1 MPNDNN
7 INDREVNPQQEV
19 DPKAAKK
26 QSKQEAG
33 AKAAKLGAKA
43 AGTYFGGSL
52 GGKAVDIASKTKA
65 GKKILDTAGKAINR
79 NPLASKA
86 LEKANNKG
94 LLDKAD
100 RLTNFRRGTSN
111 KKNNPS
117 GNNGGGSKSSELS
130 KEELP
135 NEKGLPNKDGL
146 SNKNGLLKKLGLFG
160 NKGLAKDDSVS
171 GKVRMMLLLKK
182 LLPLIIILIA
192 LIVIFLSIFV
202 LSESLYAKMEPIYSV
217 IEWFKGNDKDIT
229 DIAPKDSNQ
238 AKFMEKLQKY
248 NEKSS
253 CSNGL
258 NMKLLLA
265 TLNYDDSLDKIY
277 DEESEYTYEEE
288 QTDEEQSEGEQS
300 DDVLKD
306 VKKRTKKL
314 VKAMEQGNCADENSA
329 YDDYL
334 RDEYIPKYLSAYYT
348 PGADDE
354 EDQIQ
359 KIIDDIH
366 EQVDAYTYWFEDKNE
381 CELSSGGTNCSYNVD
396 GQTVSN
402 VKVELINCNAT
413 KKSNSTVL
421 MTLDL
426 EDYIKGVVYAEVSSE
441 SDPEVQKAQAVA
453 ARTFAFTRGGAMCPS
468 KQYDCFVG
476 YQKETNTIR
485 MRACEND
492 QVYCDYKN
500 GCSRGGGKV
509 SEYVQGV
516 PGWKS
521 GLTGDALTTFEN
533 NLDKVAGQVLVDGTG
548 NMFYTNFTQKSGQ
561 NQWAATVSSG
571 GDYYAALQSF
581 YGTDKEITSNC
592 TASSDNFIAGIAG
605 SSHLPIT
612 DYKRISSEYGER
624 IHPKTK
630 TKKMHDGIDY
640 AAAEGTSIYA
650 IADGDVT
657 RVQSLTTGYGNNVII
672 GHNKQS
678 DGSYQYYTLYAH
690 MLKYLVKEGDHVNGG
705 QEIGKVGTTGTST
718 GNHLHFEVRDSS
730 NSPIDPNPTLDAIK
744 ANTGSTDNSN
754 SSSNNST
761 QTSTRASEDIYY
773 NQHDYNDAYCESMI
787 ASYETNGKVCHEYP
801 ATISTSGC
809 SITSIAMAAAT
820 LNNNPSI
827 TPVTVADWVCNNTD
841 YRVPN
846 SGTKWQIYS
855 DAGLKEKFGINVTK
869 IWDRSVSSKPSNAEI
884 MNKIK
889 EALKANKMI
898 IASLVDGETGIDY
911 HGIEYHNKQD
921 PGTDKWATI
930 GGHYVVLSSINEEGQ
945 IKVLDS
951 ASRER
956 TGYYDESTIASNY
969 VGKIN
974 NGIWIIES
982 SNSTTASACG
992 PSNYTASGDYA
1003 TWKQCGMSWSNDS
1016 LGSSSICKIGCAA
1029 TSVAIQIARS
1039 GTEVTIPNLNP
1050 GTFVAH
1056 LSAHGG
1062 FAGNGIYWDAPRFTG
1077 LAPNF
1082 EFVDD
1087 YRFNP
1092 KSWSDVANKAKE
1104 LIAQNYY
1111 LVITAKP
1118 SFGHYV
1124 AIDKVEGDTIYMF
1137 DPGSKLTKL
1146 NDIKYGPSVCN
1157 RILIYKKND

>member
-7 INDREVNPQQEV
+7 INDPEVNPQQEV

-94 LLDKAD
+94 LLGKAD

-111 KKNNPS
+111 KKNNSS
-117 GNNGGGSKSSELS
+117 GNNGGGSKSSELP

-146 SNKNGLLKKLGLFG
+146 SKENGLFKRLGLFG
-160 NKGLAKDDSVS
+160 NKGLAKNDSIS

-288 QTDEEQSEGEQS
+288 QTDEEQS

-314 VKAMEQGNCADENSA
+314 VKAMEQGNCADENPA

-334 RDEYIPKYLSAYYT
+334 RETYIPKYLSAYYT

-381 CELSSGGTNCSYNVD
+381 CNPSTTLSGEKQKVRLTTYQRQGSDNSLGAVGNVNGFISAGNVYQDSNGFLLWKGGTTSNGKTYGEPGKDYLIVATAVKALIGKFGYTSDENVRYFEYGD
-396 GQTVSN
+396 TFS
-402 VKVELINCNAT
+402 L
-413 KKSNSTVL
+413 
-421 MTLDL
+421 
-426 EDYIKGVVYAEVSSE
+426 EVSFTNTQSSKVYNAIALDACGACMSWSVTSNGPYSPKSE
-441 SDPEVQKAQAVA
+441 AQRNA
-453 ARTFAFTRGGAMCPS
+453 AA
-468 KQYDCFVG
+468 
-476 YQKETNTIR
+476 ETNNMKIDIYTQPSFNVP
-485 MRACEND
+485 ND
-492 QVYCDYKN
+492 YGY
-500 GCSRGGGKV
+500 
-509 SEYVQGV
+509 
-516 PGWKS
+516 
-521 GLTGDALTTFEN
+521 FM
-533 NLDKVAGQVLVDGTG
+533 DGTG
-548 NMFYTNFTQKSGQ
+548 VTT
-561 NQWAATVSSG
+561 SSG
-571 GDYYAALQSF
+571 S
-581 YGTDKEITSNC
+581 S
-592 TASSDNFIAGIAG
+592 ASGIAG

-612 DYKRISSEYGER
+612 DYKRISSQYGER
-624 IHPKTK
+624 IHPIKK
-630 TKKMHDGIDY
+630 KRKMHTGIDY

-657 RVQSLTTGYGNNVII
+657 RVQSLTTGYGNNVMI

-678 DGSYQYYTLYAH
+678 DGSYQYYTLYGH
-690 MLKYLVKEGDHVNGG
+690 MLRYLVKEGDHVSGG
-705 QEIGKVGTTGTST
+705 QEIGKVGTTGAST

-730 NSPIDPNPTLDAIK
+730 NSPIDPNPTLDAIS
-744 ANTGSTDNSN
+744 AGGSA
-754 SSSNNST
+754 
-761 QTSTRASEDIYY
+761 QTPTRASEDIYY
-773 NQHDYNDAYCESMI
+773 NQHDYDDAYCESMI
-787 ASYETNGKVCHEYP
+787 ASYETEKKVCHEYP

-809 SITSIAMAAAT
+809 SITSIAMVAAT
-820 LNNNPSI
+820 LNNDPTI
-827 TPVTVADWVCNNTD
+827 TPREVANWVCTEAKQ
-841 YRVPN
+841 YRIPN
-846 SGTKWQIYS
+846 SGTDKSIYA
-855 DAGLKEKFGINVTK
+855 DPALKEKFKLNITP
-869 IWDRSVSSKPSNAEI
+869 IWVRGSGSEEPSNEEI

-898 IASLVDGETGIDY
+898 IASLVDKTETGIDY

-921 PGTDKWATI
+921 PGTDKWATT

-974 NGIWIIES
+974 NGIWIAEGLRA
-982 SNSTTASACG
+982 TVDPCATSA
-992 PSNYTASGDYA
+992 SNYSASGDYA
-1003 TWKQCGMSWSNDS
+1003 DWKQCGMSWSND
-1016 LGSSSICKIGCAA
+1016 LIGTKTICNIGCAA
-1029 TSVAIQIARS
+1029 TSLAIQIARS
-1039 GTEVTIPNLNP
+1039 GTKVTIPNLNP
-1050 GTFVAH
+1050 GTFVSYLNAH
-1056 LSAHGG
+1056 DG
-1062 FAGNGIYWDAPRFTG
+1062 FAGKEKTLIVWDAPKNTG
-1077 LAPNF
+1077 IAPNF
-1082 EFVDD
+1082 EKVSD
-1087 YRFNP
+1087 YNFNP
-1092 KSWSDVANKAKE
+1092 KSWSDVANKVKE
-1104 LIAQNYY
+1104 LIDQNYY
-1111 LVITAKP
+1111 LIITAKP
-1118 SFGHYV
+1118 AWGHYV
-1124 AIDKVEGDTIYMF
+1124 AVDRVEGDTIYMF

-1146 NDIKYGPSVCN
+1146 NDIEDGPTVCN
-1157 RILIYKKND
+1157 RIIIYKKND